1 MAEQVTTTPER
12 YVDKQNISEIVAAL
26 KEYIDYHGGGIT
38 LDDYVTENSSHG
50 VKSSGIYTAIQAASG
65 GSEPDGTTV
74 VNRNASGNIESM
86 VFTYD
91 GGVTTTSFAETSTS
105 KIIVEEDVK
114 TGATTATVRT
124 TIIND
129 DQIVTTTTVV
139 PVD

>member
-12 YVDKQNISEIVAAL
+12 YVDKQNISDIVAAL
-26 KEYIDYHGGGIT
+26 KEYIDEHGGIT
-38 LDDYVTENSSHG
+38 LDDYVTQNSSHG

-74 VNRNASGNIESM
+74 VNRNTSGDIESM

-114 TGATTATVRT
+114 TGATSATVRT